1 MGYSQRPL
9 CRISP
14 RLINVALFIIK
25 ESITLELIQKGKGWY
40 SAMTKRCN
48 AILMLL
54 LYAFITVT
62 WVSTGWGAE
71 KRVTRGSYLAAA
83 TEEMLDRA
91 VQYTNDGDMKA
102 LQKLLDAGLVIYL
115 RSGITVF
122 IVQVKISNGTVKIR
136 PEGSTD
142 EIWTAIEAVLT
153 D

>member
-1 MGYSQRPL
+1 MMKIGRAIAIFL
-9 CRISP
+9 FCAA
-14 RLINVALFIIK
+14 VAVIGVDAGL
-25 ESITLELIQKGKGWY
+25 S
-40 SAMTKRCN
+40 
-48 AILMLL
+48 
-54 LYAFITVT
+54 
-62 WVSTGWGAE
+62 AE

-91 VQYTNDGDMKA
+91 VQYTNDGDMKS

-115 RSGITVF
+115 RSGIPVF
-122 IVQVKISNGTVKIR
+122 IVQVKMSNGTVKIR

>member
-1 MGYSQRPL
+1 
-9 CRISP
+9 
-14 RLINVALFIIK
+14 
-25 ESITLELIQKGKGWY
+25 
-40 SAMTKRCN
+40 MTKRCN